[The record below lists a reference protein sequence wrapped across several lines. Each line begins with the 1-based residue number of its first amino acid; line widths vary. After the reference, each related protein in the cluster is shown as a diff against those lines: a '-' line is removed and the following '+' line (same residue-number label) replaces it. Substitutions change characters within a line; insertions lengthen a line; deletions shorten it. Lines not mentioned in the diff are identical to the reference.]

1 VSDVF
6 FFFFFFLRAFMY
18 RATWGVFQQGLISIA
33 FMPCVVLI
41 LDVWSCKQ
49 PAVIE
54 MDVPEA
60 SRAARR
66 AAMQTERPQG
76 LKRVLVRGAGDG
88 DDESA
93 DEAVQLPR
101 PPSLMGQQPPA
112 KRAKVQW

>member
-6 FFFFFFLRAFMY
+6 FLFCFSSCLY
-18 RATWGVFQQGLISIA
+18 VSGVLGGFQQGLISIA
-33 FMPCVVLI
+33 LMPCVVLI
-41 LDVWSCKQ
+41 INVWSCKQ